1 MNCRKGGK
9 GGSCGKGFLSDEICV
24 TEEMAGKAE
33 SREVAE
39 RFFLNYSFS
48 SLKNYQT
55 ACGVFIG

>member
-1 MNCRKGGK
+1 MNCRKG
-9 GGSCGKGFLSDEICV
+9 GKGFLSDEICV

-33 SREVAE
+33 SREVAG
-39 RFFLNYSFS
+39 RSFLNYSFN